1 MSQRRSYRL
10 IGSLTILGLVAGC
23 SVTPEP
29 MSAADRSARSVA
41 DLQRINQMEYVPAQ
55 PITLNQAIARAVAF
69 NLQRRVKEI
78 EREIEDAELQ
88 TKSFEMLPSLDLD
101 AARNKTSKQL
111 SASDDQITR
120 TASAG
125 ITWNI
130 LDLGVSYARAQQQAD
145 EVLIAREKERKALQ
159 DITREVRTA
168 YWRAAGAQRLMGK
181 VQAIARNIKVA
192 MRESRAMERS
202 GANDVVKSVAYRR
215 EIVES
220 VRQALTIQR
229 ELREARGALA
239 EHLNIRPGTPFKIAT
254 ATLASAMPVLP
265 MSLPEM
271 EKHALENRPE
281 LRVEDYNERMS
292 GWQAREALFDM
303 LPGPKLTAG
312 QNYTS
317 DSFSLTPNWLST
329 GFQLGMNLF
338 DLFSGTSKM
347 DEADKRGELARQ
359 QRLAMTLAV
368 MTQTH
373 MAYIQFRNA
382 SQQMRLAREV
392 ARADRR
398 LSRLVASDVDFV
410 NTDYFEAVRLA
421 TRQLQS
427 EADEHQTHVD
437 LITAHSDVMHA
448 IGLNVL
454 PENLRTDNVPQ
465 LTAEIAK
472 VTARWE
478 IRGKDVAVPSDT
490 PLDLLVNAMLK
501 GGEKP
506 SIPVHERDGTR
517 EARLNGTPGT
527 LLDTPTSEIPDIPPM
542 DPADLN
548 DIVTA
553 SGTPGPLLNRTNRM
567 AGPSPIPVSAS
578 VIPEMPAAALPTRAV
593 ERPSARVSAP
603 VVSVSP
609 SVHPTAKKVVSLP
622 RPAFAVQLG
631 AFRAKA
637 KAERLR
643 HSLTEDP
650 DAALYG
656 VDIRIVRRKSGRGE
670 TLHYVETAT
679 IPEESVARDLCVTLK
694 RLGQDCISV
703 TR

>member
-1 MSQRRSYRL
+1 MS
-10 IGSLTILGLVAGC
+10 T
-23 SVTPEP
+23 
-29 MSAADRSARSVA
+29 ADRSARSAA
-41 DLQRINQMEYVPAQ
+41 DLQRINQMEYVPVQ

-88 TKSFEMLPSLDLD
+88 TKSFEMLPSFDID

-111 SASDDQITR
+111 SASDDVITR

-159 DITREVRTA
+159 DIIREVRTA

-181 VQAIARNIKVA
+181 VQGIARNIKVA

-229 ELREARGALA
+229 ELREARGELA

-292 GWQAREALFDM
+292 DWQAREALFDM
-303 LPGPKLTAG
+303 LPGAKLTAG

-347 DEADKRGELARQ
+347 DEAEKRGELARQ

-398 LSRLVASDVDFV
+398 LAQLVASDTDFV

-427 EADEHQTHVD
+427 EADEHQTQVD

-454 PENLRTDNVPQ
+454 PENLRTDNVAE
-465 LTAEIAK
+465 LTAEISK

-478 IRGKDVAVPSDT
+478 VRGKDVAVPADT
-490 PLDLLVNAMLK
+490 PLDLLVNAMLL
-501 GGEKP
+501 GGEQAP
-506 SIPVHERDGTR
+506 QPARRNDETR
-517 EARLNGTPGT
+517 EARAIEMPGTPE
-527 LLDTPTSEIPDIPPM
+527 SELPDIPPM
-542 DPADLN
+542 DPSDLN

-553 SGTPGPLLNRTNRM
+553 SGTPGPPGMPGTHGVPGTLAPALT
-567 AGPSPIPVSAS
+567 PIPVSAS
-578 VIPEMPAAALPTRAV
+578 VIPEMPAFALPTIPV
-593 ERPSARVSAP
+593 ELPAAPVEPP
-603 VVSVSP
+603 VVSVQKTVP
-609 SVHPTAKKVVSLP
+609 VPQKVASLQ
-622 RPAFAVQLG
+622 PAGFAVQLG
-631 AFRAKA
+631 AFRIKS

-643 HSLTEDP
+643 HRLTSAP

-670 TLHYVETAT
+670 TLHYVETVA
-679 IPEESVARDLCVTLK
+679 IPEQSVARDLCQTLK
-694 RLGQDCISV
+694 GLGQDCISV

>member
-1 MSQRRSYRL
+1 M
-10 IGSLTILGLVAGC
+10 GSLAILGIVSGC
-23 SVTPEP
+23 SIMPKPLTSE
-29 MSAADRSARSVA
+29 DRNARTA
-41 DLQRINQMEYVPAQ
+41 GDLKLIAQLEFVPAE

-69 NLQRRVKEI
+69 NLQRRVKQI

-101 AARNKTSKQL
+101 AARNATNEEL
-111 SASDDQITR
+111 SASDDRITG

-130 LDLGVSYARAQQQAD
+130 LDLGVSYARAKQQAD

-159 DITREVRTA
+159 DIIREVRTA
-168 YWRAAGAQRLMGK
+168 YWRAAGAERLMGK

-192 MRESRAMERS
+192 MRESRAMEKS

-220 VRQALTIQR
+220 VRQALTVQR

-239 EHLNIRPGTPFKIAT
+239 EHLNIRPGTPFKLAT
-254 ATLASAMPVLP
+254 TTLASAMPVLP
-265 MSLPEM
+265 MSLAEM

-292 GWQAREALFDM
+292 EWQAREALFDM
-303 LPGPKLTAG
+303 LPGAKVTAG
-312 QNYTS
+312 QNYSS
-317 DSFSLTPNWLST
+317 DTFNLTPNWIST
-329 GFQLGMNLF
+329 GFQLGMNIF

-347 DEADKRGELARQ
+347 DEAEKRGELARQ
-359 QRLAMTLAV
+359 QRLAVTLAV

-398 LSRLVASDVDFV
+398 LSRLVASDTDFV

-427 EADEHQTHVD
+427 EADEHQTQVE

-454 PENLRTDNVPQ
+454 PDNLRSDNVEE
-465 LTAEIAK
+465 LTAAVSK

-478 IRGKDVAVPSDT
+478 VRGRDVTAPAET
-490 PLDLLVNAMLK
+490 PLDLLINAMLL
-501 GGEKP
+501 GGEEAT
-506 SIPVHERDGTR
+506 SPVQQNDGVR
-517 EARLNGTPGT
+517 EARAVEGP
-527 LLDTPTSEIPDIPPM
+527 DTSQEEATDIPPM
-542 DPADLN
+542 ELRDLN

-553 SGTPGPLLNRTNRM
+553 SGTPGPEATTAPPRTLTRM
-567 AGPSPIPVSAS
+567 PSPIPAAAS
-578 VIPEMPAAALPTRAV
+578 VVVKMP
-593 ERPSARVSAP
+593 
-603 VVSVSP
+603 VSP
-609 SVHPTAKKVVSLP
+609 SIPAKAPSTVPAMPGQVLSAP
-622 RPAFAVQLG
+622 SPAFVVQLG
-631 AFRAKA
+631 AFRAQS
-637 KAERLR
+637 KAEGLKNRLT
-643 HSLTEDP
+643 SAP

-656 VDIRIVRRKSGRGE
+656 VDIRIVQRVARSGD
-670 TLHYVETAT
+670 TLHYVETAA
-679 IPEESVARDLCVTLK
+679 IPEQSVARDLCATLK
-694 RLGQDCISV
+694 GLGQDCISV
-703 TR
+703 IR